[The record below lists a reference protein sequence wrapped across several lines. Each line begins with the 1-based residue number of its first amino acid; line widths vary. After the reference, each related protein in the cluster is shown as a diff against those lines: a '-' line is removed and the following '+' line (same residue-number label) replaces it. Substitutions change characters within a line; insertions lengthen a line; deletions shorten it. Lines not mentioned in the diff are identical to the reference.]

1 MRVSQAH
8 PGLISLDRRVRPPN
22 PLLRCK
28 QQRGWASAQPGLI
41 SQDRRVRPPDPLLTK
56 VEYANRQSGK
66 HERLV
71 ILQVRLLSRLLQSKH
86 DRVVQRLRRLRDKQE
101 TDGSIPSVIT
111 ETTRSVSVAAA
122 RVCGM
127 DEDRVQF
134 PDGPLIWAGM
144 FQGGD

>member
-1 MRVSQAH
+1 M
-8 PGLISLDRRVRPPN
+8 
-22 PLLRCK
+22 
-28 QQRGWASAQPGLI
+28 
-41 SQDRRVRPPDPLLTK
+41 RPPDPLLTK

-71 ILQVRLLSRLLQSKH
+71 ILQVRLLSRLLVQN

-134 PDGPLIWAGM
+134 PDGPLSEMGWHVPRGRLILARSVRRVRFPSGPLA
-144 FQGGD
+144 FDFGR

>member
-1 MRVSQAH
+1 M
-8 PGLISLDRRVRPPN
+8 L
-22 PLLRCK
+22 
-28 QQRGWASAQPGLI
+28 W
-41 SQDRRVRPPDPLLTK
+41 
-56 VEYANRQSGK
+56 YANRQSGK

-71 ILQVRLLSRLLQSKH
+71 ILQVRHLSRLLGPIH

-101 TDGSIPSVIT
+101 TDGSIPSAIT

-134 PDGPLIWAGM
+134 PDRPLS
-144 FQGGD
+144 DV

>member
-1 MRVSQAH
+1 MLRMGQCSARPH
-8 PGLISLDRRVRPPN
+8 KPGPPGAT
-22 PLLRCK
+22 P
-28 QQRGWASAQPGLI
+28 GSAT
-41 SQDRRVRPPDPLLTK
+41 SK

-66 HERLV
+66 HERFFKS
-71 ILQVRLLSRLLQSKH
+71 ILPVRLLSRLLVQN

-134 PDGPLIWAGM
+134 PDGPLSKNKWAGM

>member
-1 MRVSQAH
+1 MA
-8 PGLISLDRRVRPPN
+8 RRF
-22 PLLRCK
+22 
-28 QQRGWASAQPGLI
+28 S
-41 SQDRRVRPPDPLLTK
+41 
-56 VEYANRQSGK
+56 
-66 HERLV
+66 
-71 ILQVRLLSRLLQSKH
+71 H

-134 PDGPLIWAGM
+134 PDGPLIQMGWHVPRGRLILARSV
-144 FQGGD
+144 GGFDSLSVHSLTEGQSDRRRYPVASRASILMVP

>member
-1 MRVSQAH
+1 M
-8 PGLISLDRRVRPPN
+8 
-22 PLLRCK
+22 
-28 QQRGWASAQPGLI
+28 
-41 SQDRRVRPPDPLLTK
+41 RPPDPLLHRRSST
-56 VEYANRQSGK
+56 QTGK
-66 HERLV
+66 AASIERLV
-71 ILQVRLLSRLLQSKH
+71 ILQVRLLSRLLQQN

-134 PDGPLIWAGM
+134 PDGPLMNDKWAGM